1 MDQTAAFQISVLASG
16 SSGNSLY
23 IESEKKK
30 ILVDAGLSGKKI
42 TSLLQEIGK
51 KTRRIR
57 CDFCDS

>member
-42 TSLLQEIGK
+42 TS
-51 KTRRIR
+51 
-57 CDFCDS
+57 